1 MARLSLFC
9 RAQPPFLLLAHARLA
24 APTDPWP
31 LFMPPA
37 LPPDSLA
44 LALWHAAPIVAQVME
59 GQSLADGALEQVPGE
74 IRPAVQD
81 IVYGTLR
88 RYGEGEALL
97 APLLQNPPY
106 PIIRALLFCALHRL
120 ATWTDAPHT
129 VVNQAVEA
137 ASQLDEGR
145 YKGLVNGV
153 LRNYLRQQESLE
165 QGLADHPA
173 ARLWHPGWW
182 LERLQASYPDQWD
195 SIVSADNTPPPMSL
209 RVNLRKGS
217 QADYLAQLEASGIA
231 AQARGEAGIRLQ
243 RPVPVTQLPGFAQG
257 LASVQDLGAQRAAE
271 LLDPAPGSR
280 VLDACAAPGGKTAH
294 LLERADLELTALDI
308 DPARCR
314 QIESNLARLDLAA
327 RVRCGDASAPR
338 AWGREPAA
346 FDAILADVP
355 CSASGVV
362 RRHPDAKWLRQP
374 QDILKFAYTQRRIL
388 ERLWSAL
395 QPGGKLLYATCSV
408 FPEENGEQ
416 VAKFLSRTAD
426 ARLLSEEQW
435 LPGPEHDGFYYAL
448 LQKLA

>member
-1 MARLSLFC
+1 MS
-9 RAQPPFLLLAHARLA
+9 
-24 APTDPWP
+24 
-31 LFMPPA
+31 PA

-44 LALWHAAPIVAQVME
+44 FALWHAAPIVARVME
-59 GQSLADGALEQVPGE
+59 GQSLAEGALEQVSSD

-88 RYGEGEALL
+88 RYGEGDALL
-97 APLLQNPPY
+97 APLLKNQPY
-106 PIIRALLFCALHRL
+106 PIIRALLLCALHRL

-137 ASQLDEGR
+137 AGQLEEGR

-153 LRNYLRQQESLE
+153 LRNYLRQQESLSDA
-165 QGLADHPA
+165 LDDT
-173 ARLWHPGWW
+173 ARLWHPDWW
-182 LERLQASYPDQWD
+182 LDKLQADYPNDWQG
-195 SIVSADNTPPPMSL
+195 IVTANNTPPPMSL
-209 RVNLRKGS
+209 RVNLRKVS
-217 QADYLAQLEASGIA
+217 QADYLSRLNSSGLA
-231 AQARGEAGIRLQ
+231 AQAAGEAGIRLQ
-243 RPVPVTQLPGFAQG
+243 RPVPVSQLPGFAEG

-271 LLDPAPGSR
+271 LLNPAPGSR

-308 DPARCR
+308 DPTRCR
-314 QIESNLARLDLAA
+314 QIESNLSRLGLKA

-374 QDILKFAYTQRRIL
+374 QDTLKFAYTQRRIL
-388 ERLWSAL
+388 ERLWPAL

-416 VAKFLSRTAD
+416 VEKFLRRTTD
-426 ARLLSEEQW
+426 ARLVSEEQW

-448 LQKLA
+448 LQKMA

>member
-1 MARLSLFC
+1 MLDLRPRTTLGPLS
-9 RAQPPFLLLAHARLA
+9 
-24 APTDPWP
+24 
-31 LFMPPA
+31 MPPA

-44 LALWHAAPIVAQVME
+44 FALCHGATIIAQVMA
-59 GQSLADGALEQVPGE
+59 GHSLADGALEQVPAPA
-74 IRPAVQD
+74 RPAVQD

-88 RYGEGEALL
+88 RYGEGDALL
-97 APLLQNPPY
+97 APLLRNPPY
-106 PIIRALLFCALHRL
+106 PAIRALLLAALYRL

-137 ASQLDEGR
+137 AGQLEGGR

-153 LRNYLRQQESLE
+153 LRNYLRQQKSL
-165 QGLADHPA
+165 QAALDDS
-173 ARLWHPGWW
+173 ARLWHPAWW
-182 LERLQASYPDQWD
+182 LAKLQADHPDRWQD
-195 SIVSADNTPPPMSL
+195 IVAADNAAPPMSL
-209 RVNLRKGS
+209 RVNRRKGS
-217 QADYLAQLEASGIA
+217 PADYLARLEAGGMA
-231 AQARGEAGIRLQ
+231 ARAAGTAGIRLL
-243 RPVPVTQLPGFAQG
+243 RPVPVSQLPGFAEG
-257 LASVQDLGAQRAAE
+257 WVSVQDLGAQRAAE

-314 QIESNLARLDLAA
+314 QIESNLDRLGLQA

-338 AWGREPAA
+338 AWGREPAT

-374 QDILKFAYTQRRIL
+374 QDVLRFAHTQRRIL
-388 ERLWSAL
+388 ERLWPAL

-408 FPEENGEQ
+408 FSEENGGQ
-416 VAKFLSRTAD
+416 VAKFLRRTTD
-426 ARLLSEEQW
+426 ARLVSEEQW

-448 LQKLA
+448 LQKLV

>member
-1 MARLSLFC
+1 MPS
-9 RAQPPFLLLAHARLA
+9 
-24 APTDPWP
+24 APRPC
-31 LFMPPA
+31 

-44 LALWHAAPIVAQVME
+44 FTLCHAATIIAQVME
-59 GQSLADGALEQVPGE
+59 GQSLAEGALEQVPAPA
-74 IRPAVQD
+74 RPAVQD

-88 RYGEGEALL
+88 RHGEGDALL
-97 APLLQNPPY
+97 APLLRNAPY
-106 PIIRALLFCALHRL
+106 PAIRALLLASLHRL

-137 ASQLDEGR
+137 AGQLEGGR

-153 LRNYLRQQESLE
+153 LRNYLRQQDSLAE
-165 QGLADHPA
+165 ALNDA
-173 ARLWHPGWW
+173 ARLWHPAWW
-182 LERLQASYPDQWD
+182 LEKLQAAYPEGWQD
-195 SIVSADNTPPPMSL
+195 IVAADNAPPPMSL
-209 RVNLRKGS
+209 RVNIRKGS
-217 QADYLAQLEASGIA
+217 PADYLARLEAAGMA
-231 AQARGEAGIRLQ
+231 ARAAGTAGIRLQ
-243 RPVPVTQLPGFAQG
+243 RPVPVNQLPGFAEG
-257 LASVQDLGAQRAAE
+257 LVSVQDLGAQRAAE

-308 DPARCR
+308 DPGRCR
-314 QIESNLARLDLAA
+314 PIESNLARLGLAA

-374 QDILKFAYTQRRIL
+374 QDTLRFAHTQRRIL
-388 ERLWSAL
+388 ERLWPAL

-408 FPEENGEQ
+408 FPEENGGQ
-416 VAKFLSRTAD
+416 VAKFLRRTAD
-426 ARLLSEEQW
+426 ARLVSEEQW
-435 LPGPEHDGFYYAL
+435 LPGAEHDGFYYAL
-448 LQKLA
+448 LQKLV